1 MLVERKEP
9 AGARQVIRLR
19 SNLDDWVTLGP
30 DHLLRLRTPQSASD
44 QPPSVSHATPVPY
57 VEIRSGLDA
66 RLLRPVYYELVDLGE
81 ICEQNGVAR
90 YGVWSDGRF
99 FPLDQHSI

>member
-1 MLVERKEP
+1 M
-9 AGARQVIRLR
+9 
-19 SNLDDWVTLGP
+19 
-30 DHLLRLRTPQSASD
+30 
-44 QPPSVSHATPVPY
+44 SHASPIPY

-81 ICEQNGVAR
+81 ICDHNGVAR

-99 FPLDQHSI
+99 FPLDQHSL